1 MEALLDSS
9 AVDNRALQEERRA
22 DITQNKLVVDGLMK
36 KLRGL
41 EKEKEM
47 LLLQQND
54 MELLRV
60 KNSELE
66 EKIKR
71 QDQYMKSRLLK
82 DKSNFGNSLCAPEPS
97 EPSYRP
103 PSSRALAVMNDS
115 GAVAGAGAALMTTA
129 ASTVGGDARTLQVIE
144 KGHAT
149 KTIKCQN
156 MR

>member
-1 MEALLDSS
+1 MESS

-54 MELLRV
+54 MELLMV

-82 DKSNFGNSLCAPEPS
+82 DKSNIGNSLCAPEPS

-103 PSSRALAVMNDS
+103 PTSRALAVMNDS
-115 GAVAGAGAALMTTA
+115 GAGAAPMTTT
-129 ASTVGGDARTLQVIE
+129 ASTGDARTLQAIE

>member
-1 MEALLDSS
+1 MEALLESS

-22 DITQNKLVVDGLMK
+22 DISQNKLVVDGLMK

-41 EKEKEM
+41 EKEKEI

-82 DKSNFGNSLCAPEPS
+82 DKSNIGNSLCAPEPS

-103 PSSRALAVMNDS
+103 PTSRALAVMNDS
-115 GAVAGAGAALMTTA
+115 GAGAALMTTA
-129 ASTVGGDARTLQVIE
+129 ASTGDARTLQVIE